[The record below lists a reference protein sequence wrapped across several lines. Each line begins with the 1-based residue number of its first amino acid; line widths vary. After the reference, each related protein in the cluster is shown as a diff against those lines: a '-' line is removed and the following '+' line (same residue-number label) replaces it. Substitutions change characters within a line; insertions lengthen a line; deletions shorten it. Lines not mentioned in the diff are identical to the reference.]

1 MKKKI
6 VGCVTG
12 RSGAGKGFILRFLE
26 KGYGAKILSMS
37 EILSM
42 SKNQLTS
49 SGETIGAIMDR
60 GEIVPVRIVLS
71 LLEKEI
77 ESVSEDRMI
86 IDGFP
91 RTIDQASFLE
101 TQKEF
106 YPIVFYL
113 KAKRSL
119 CVNRIINASD
129 RGKRADDELGK
140 IDVRQDI
147 FERDT
152 LPAIK
157 YLEGGGM
164 VPIVTFDGR
173 KPRDVNAYL
182 IMKNI
187 QELEQSLEISSNDLI
202 RVK

>member
-1 MKKKI
+1 
-6 VGCVTG
+6 
-12 RSGAGKGFILRFLE
+12 
-26 KGYGAKILSMS
+26 
-37 EILSM
+37 
-42 SKNQLTS
+42 
-49 SGETIGAIMDR
+49 MDR

-77 ESVSEDRMI
+77 ESVSGDRII

-101 TQKEF
+101 TQNEF

-129 RGKRADDELGK
+129 RGKRADDDPEK
-140 IDVRQDI
+140 VNTRQDI

-157 YLEGGGM
+157 YLESGGIAP
-164 VPIVTFDGR
+164 VVTLVGR
-173 KPRDVNAYL
+173 KSRDVNAYF
-182 IMKNI
+182 IVKNI
-187 QELEQSLEISSNDLI
+187 QELKQSLEISDDLA
-202 RVK
+202 RSK

>member
-12 RSGAGKGFILRFLE
+12 RSGVGKGFILRFLE
-26 KGYGAKILSMS
+26 KGYGAKILFMS
-37 EILSM
+37 EILSR

-77 ESVSEDRMI
+77 ESVDANKLI
-86 IDGFP
+86 VDGFP

-129 RGKRADDELGK
+129 RGKRADDDPEK
-140 IDVRQDI
+140 VNTRQDI

-157 YLEGGGM
+157 YLESGGIAP
-164 VPIVTFDGR
+164 VVTLVGR
-173 KPRDVNAYL
+173 KSRDVNAYF
-182 IMKNI
+182 IVKNI
-187 QELEQSLEISSNDLI
+187 QELKQSLEISDDLA
-202 RVK
+202 RSK